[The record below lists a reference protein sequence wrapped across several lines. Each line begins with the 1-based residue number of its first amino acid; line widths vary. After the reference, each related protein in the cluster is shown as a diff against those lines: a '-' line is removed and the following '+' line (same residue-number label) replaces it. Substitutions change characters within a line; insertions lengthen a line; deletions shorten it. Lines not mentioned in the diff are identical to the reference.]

1 MINNCILVFDI
12 GKTNQKYF
20 LFNTNYNLIMQ
31 GNKKTQKTKD
41 DDGDTCDDI
50 EKMTSW
56 IKKVFYKY
64 LNSNKYKITKVNF
77 SAFGA
82 TLVHLDSSFKIIK
95 PVYDYN
101 KKIDEETISL
111 FYSKYGPEKNFS
123 LSTGSKNLN
132 MLNSGKQIFWLKR
145 KKPNLYKRIKY
156 SLHLPQYLS
165 FLFTDE
171 LATEYTSIG
180 CHTDLWDYENKKYHY
195 WVKNEGIHK
204 LFPPIVKTNKTI
216 TKTINSNKIVFGIG
230 IHDSSS
236 ALQYY
241 LANETDPFI
250 LISTGT
256 WCINFNPF
264 ARDNIFDIGQI
275 NNGATAYMKIDSSP
289 VKTSRIFLG
298 AEHEIKLKQLI
309 DFFQIKNF
317 DSSKI
322 KFNKKIYLAIK
333 KNKNNYRWTYLSN
346 ENCPKHEIFNFEN
359 FDEAYHRLILELFQ
373 ILKKSIS
380 VIFDE
385 CIKKIY
391 VDGGF
396 SKNKIFIEIL
406 KINYPNH
413 KIIINTISNASSRG
427 AAMLI

>member
-1 MINNCILVFDI
+1 MIKNCILVFDI
-12 GKTNQKYF
+12 GKTNQKYY
-20 LFNTNYNLIMQ
+20 LFDANYSLIRQ
-31 GNKKTQKTKD
+31 GNKKTQKTID

-56 IKKVFYKY
+56 IKKVFYEY

-82 TLVHLDSSFKIIK
+82 TFVHLDSSFKIIK

-101 KKIDEETISL
+101 KKIDEEIISL
-111 FYSKYGPEKNFS
+111 FYSKYGPERKFS

-145 KKPNLYKRIKY
+145 KKPNFYKRIKY

-165 FLFTDE
+165 FLFTEE
-171 LATEYTSIG
+171 LTSEYTSIG
-180 CHTDLWDYENKKYHY
+180 CHTDLWDYKNKKYHC
-195 WVKNEGIHK
+195 WVKGESIYK

-216 TKTINSNKIVFGIG
+216 TKTINSNKIIFGVG

-241 LANETDPFI
+241 LTNESDPFI

-264 ARDNIFDIGQI
+264 AKDNIFDIGQI

-298 AEHEIKLKQLI
+298 AEHEIKLKQLT
-309 DFFQIKNF
+309 DFFQIENF
-317 DSSKI
+317 DIGKI
-322 KFNKKIYLAIK
+322 NFDKKTYIAIK
-333 KNKNNYRWTYLSN
+333 KIRNNYRWTYLSN
-346 ENCPKHEIFNFEN
+346 ENCPDYEVFNFRT
-359 FDEAYHRLILELFQ
+359 FDEAYHRLILELFLV
-373 ILKKSIS
+373 LKKSIS
-380 VIFDE
+380 VIFE
-385 CIKKIY
+385 EHIKKIY

-413 KIIINTISNASSRG
+413 KIIINTKSNASSLG

>member
-1 MINNCILVFDI
+1 
-12 GKTNQKYF
+12 
-20 LFNTNYNLIMQ
+20 
-31 GNKKTQKTKD
+31 
-41 DDGDTCDDI
+41 
-50 EKMTSW
+50 
-56 IKKVFYKY
+56 
-64 LNSNKYKITKVNF
+64 
-77 SAFGA
+77 
-82 TLVHLDSSFKIIK
+82 
-95 PVYDYN
+95 
-101 KKIDEETISL
+101 
-111 FYSKYGPEKNFS
+111 
-123 LSTGSKNLN
+123 
-132 MLNSGKQIFWLKR
+132 
-145 KKPNLYKRIKY
+145 
-156 SLHLPQYLS
+156 
-165 FLFTDE
+165 
-171 LATEYTSIG
+171 
-180 CHTDLWDYENKKYHY
+180 
-195 WVKNEGIHK
+195 
-204 LFPPIVKTNKTI
+204 
-216 TKTINSNKIVFGIG
+216 
-230 IHDSSS
+230 
-236 ALQYY
+236 

-264 ARDNIFDIGQI
+264 ARNNIFDIGQI
-275 NNGATAYMKIDSSP
+275 KNGATAYMKIDSSP

-298 AEHEIKLKQLI
+298 AEHEIKLNQLMG
-309 DFFQIKNF
+309 FFQIKNF

-391 VDGGF
+391 VEGGF